1 MGTRVR
7 LPGRAEPVN
16 IPDPPWAARYPPPSS
31 RHVYAAAHVA
41 ALPDGSIDW
50 DATLGFREYLWA
62 HGFAVAEAMD
72 TAQRGMGLSWPA
84 AQELT
89 RRSADLAARLGTVIA
104 SGAGTDQLPPGP
116 HPLPAIVGAYTEQLG
131 AVQETGAQVI
141 LMASRALAASTRS
154 ARDYLDVYGHLL
166 GQVEQPV
173 ILHWLGEDFDP
184 ALRGYWGAADFTAAA
199 DTVIELAER
208 ADGRIGGIKLSV
220 LDASAEVALRRRLPA
235 GVRLYTG
242 DDFHYA
248 ELIKGNADGHSDALL
263 GAFAAIT
270 APAAAA
276 LHALDA
282 GDLAGYDAAMGPT
295 TELSRTIF
303 EPPTPSYKA
312 GVAFLAWL
320 NGLQPH
326 FAMLDGFQARR
337 PQAHLVRV
345 FELAA
350 AAGALRSPG
359 LAAERMTAYLAT
371 GGRLVT
377 RGPAGRPPAVPQPG
391 HGQAAGPGAERG
403 PVRPAPDPR
412 DRAVARP
419 GGRGR
424 PQPVGGHGP
433 ARGPAR
439 VQPLPGR
446 LLHPPGRA
454 SPGQRPGGQPP
465 GHRRGRRAGGGHPHP
480 GPGRAAVRQPGPRPG
495 PAHGRR
501 CGRRPGPDRAAAGS
515 AAGHRAHAPDVLRRP
530 RSRIPAGRRA

>member
-1 MGTRVR
+1 MGARVS
-7 LPGRAEPVN
+7 LPGRTQPVD
-16 IPDPPWAARYPPPSS
+16 IPDPPWAAGYPPPSS
-31 RHVYAAAHVA
+31 RSVYAAAHVA
-41 ALPDGSIDW
+41 ASPDGSIDW
-50 DATLGFREYLWA
+50 TATLGFREYLWA

-84 AQELT
+84 ARELT
-89 RRSADLAARLGTVIA
+89 RLSADLAARLGAVIA

-116 HPLPAIVGAYTEQLG
+116 HPLPAIVRAYREQLT

-166 GQVEQPV
+166 GEVAQPV

-184 ALRGYWGAADFTAAA
+184 ALRGYWGAADFSAAA
-199 DTVIELAER
+199 DTVVELTER
-208 ADGRIGGIKLSV
+208 ADGRIGGIKLFV

-303 EPPTPSYKA
+303 EPPTSSYKA

-326 FAMLDGFQARR
+326 FAMLDGFQ
-337 PQAHLVRV
+337 
-345 FELAA
+345 
-350 AAGALRSPG
+350 
-359 LAAERMTAYLAT
+359 
-371 GGRLVT
+371 GGRLLDGRLVVGL
-377 RGPAGRPPAVPQPG
+377 RGPAGGGVRVGEEPAPAQAGHVQARGLHGGHRLAQAGLGHPVAPQPDGRNLVPDAQVHALRQVQVLHRGLIEGQPVAAQRVRGHGRPP
-391 HGQAAGPGAERG
+391 GAR
-403 PVRPAPDPR
+403 
-412 DRAVARP
+412 
-419 GGRGR
+419 
-424 PQPVGGHGP
+424 
-433 ARGPAR
+433 
-439 VQPLPGR
+439 
-446 LLHPPGRA
+446 
-454 SPGQRPGGQPP
+454 
-465 GHRRGRRAGGGHPHP
+465 
-480 GPGRAAVRQPGPRPG
+480 
-495 PAHGRR
+495 
-501 CGRRPGPDRAAAGS
+501 
-515 AAGHRAHAPDVLRRP
+515 
-530 RSRIPAGRRA
+530 